1 MTRLGPLLSLNGS
14 LLSTRAHR
22 LRCLWGLG
30 GSVRGEEAGITQ
42 SKTPAPVPCLK
53 GSHFLASAGYCLVGR
68 RLATIPDLW
77 VLVCCFFKETPE
89 VPLCY

>member
-53 GSHFLASAGYCLVGR
+53 GQPLLGFGR
-68 RLATIPDLW
+68 LLPRGEAACNHTKSLGFGL
-77 VLVCCFFKETPE
+77 LFF
-89 VPLCY
+89 